1 LRMGHLLLSGPLRY
15 YPRYEGSPLR
25 CGPPILGWE
34 RTGNRLDC
42 VLLGMKVNMP
52 LVTLLT
58 GAALGV
64 GVLVASMLS
73 PSSTASASSTGATS
87 PSSPAFTFTAPASA
101 ASGTASATTPTTAP
115 AVTTSAP
122 AVTPTSASAPA
133 VTPTSASA
141 PTAAPA
147 TTPAATAS
155 SSKSYVPPMAN
166 YVAQVNGGGAAVAI
180 SVHKGKAVAYVCN
193 GHAVAAWYRGTAA
206 HGKLNLTGK
215 NGATLSVNYG
225 SGHAT
230 GSLKADGV
238 HYSFSAPMVHGVVP
252 TGQRPPGLY
261 EATATVDGVQIKAG
275 WIVLPDGSQ
284 VGSVEYDPNS
294 AIPPTA
300 QAPLLNLTTGTAQYD
315 GVTLVA
321 SLISGL
327 TGSGF

>member
-1 LRMGHLLLSGPLRY
+1 
-15 YPRYEGSPLR
+15 
-25 CGPPILGWE
+25 
-34 RTGNRLDC
+34 
-42 VLLGMKVNMP
+42 MKVNMP
-52 LVTLLT
+52 LVTLLS

-87 PSSPAFTFTAPASA
+87 PPSPAFTVTAPPPAST
-101 ASGTASATTPTTAP
+101 ASGTAPATTPTTAP
-115 AVTTSAP
+115 TTAP
-122 AVTPTSASAPA
+122 AVTPTSASAPV

-141 PTAAPA
+141 PAPA

-155 SSKSYVPPMAN
+155 SSKSYVPPQAD

-193 GHAVAAWYRGTAA
+193 GHAVAAWYRGSAA
-206 HGKLNLTGK
+206 NGKLNLTGK
-215 NGATLSVNYG
+215 NGATLSVNYR
-225 SGHAT
+225 SGKAT
-230 GSLKADGV
+230 GSLTADGA

-261 EATATVDGVQIKAG
+261 EATATVDGVQVKAG

-300 QAPLLNLTTGTAQYD
+300 QAPLLNLATGTAQYD

>member
-1 LRMGHLLLSGPLRY
+1 
-15 YPRYEGSPLR
+15 
-25 CGPPILGWE
+25 
-34 RTGNRLDC
+34 
-42 VLLGMKVNMP
+42 MKVNMP
-52 LVTLLT
+52 LVTLLS

-64 GVLVASMLS
+64 GVLIASMLS

-87 PSSPAFTFTAPASA
+87 PSSPAFTFTAPPASP
-101 ASGTASATTPTTAP
+101 ASGTTSAPAPTTA
-115 AVTTSAP
+115 ATTAP
-122 AVTPTSASAPA
+122 AVTPTSASAPV

-141 PTAAPA
+141 PAPPPA

-180 SVHKGKAVAYVCN
+180 SVHRGKAVAYVCN

-206 HGKLNLTGK
+206 NGKLNLTGK

-230 GSLKADGV
+230 GSVTADGV
-238 HYSFSAPMVHGVVP
+238 QFSFSAPMVHGVVP

-261 EATATVDGVQIKAG
+261 EATATVDGVSIKAG

-284 VGSVEYDPNS
+284 VGSVEYDPGS

-300 QAPLLNLTTGTAQYD
+300 QAPLLNLTTGSAQYD